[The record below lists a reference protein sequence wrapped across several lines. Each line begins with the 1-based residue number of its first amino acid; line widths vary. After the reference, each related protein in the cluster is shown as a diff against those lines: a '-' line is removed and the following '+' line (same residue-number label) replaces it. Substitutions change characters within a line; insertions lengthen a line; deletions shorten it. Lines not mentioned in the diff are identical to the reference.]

1 MKNFFEWVLENI
13 LRVGGLLLVAF
24 IFLSGALFYGFLLIP
39 LLILLFIT
47 LISVLF
53 SADRDK
59 YKNLKQEIKNFFN
72 WEKISPTVKEIPN
85 NSILSERIRRLLKDK
100 VRRVRLFYELKWDS
114 EVDVIEY
121 GNSSFGDS
129 GHYWEVDEEYKERL
143 EEKLFERQASLG
155 LADESE
161 EIVAASKEDLIYDY
175 EIALSSQSLWAED
188 IKRDLSEYKGEWIN
202 GQKVVKNENAIT
214 VEEIGVLLEM
224 MCVEEMTDKTKL
236 VVVEILED

>member
-39 LLILLFIT
+39 LLILLPIY

-143 EEKLFERQASLG
+143 VEELLERKVLLG
-155 LADESE
+155 FTDVIDDHEAY
-161 EIVAASKEDLIYDY
+161 KEDLIINYDA
-175 EIALSSQSLWAED
+175 ALSSQSLWARD
-188 IKRDLSEYKGEWIN
+188 IKEMLSEYKGEWIN
-202 GQKVVKNENAIT
+202 GQKVVKNDDAIT
-214 VEEIGVLLEM
+214 DEEIEVLLEM

-236 VVVEILED
+236 VIMKILED